1 MHSCYTVGEQFI
13 HMTNRVEKSGA
24 VAARVSAW
32 LVDVG
37 LIIFVCVYLED
48 LLAGVMKANDFN
60 ASLVTV
66 SLAAIGFLF
75 KDVVNGQSIG
85 KRIVGIRV
93 VRMGTKG
100 PIGAFE
106 SVKRNGVLL
115 SFVILAIVLAESAY
129 YVFENVVVASVAALI
144 ATGVVVGACGGYRLN
159 YGRTLWDRIAET
171 MVVPSITVVY
181 QPLVTKTTRGN
192 ETMQNPVDKYY
203 KVAALEVA
211 LNRVKPESWAR
222 ALSSANGD
230 QGRYSAEYIK
240 HRVAQLRKG

>member
-1 MHSCYTVGEQFI
+1 MRRKAE
-13 HMTNRVEKSGA
+13 NSGA

-37 LIIFVCVYLED
+37 VIMFVCVYLEE
-48 LLAGVMKANDFN
+48 LLTGVMMANSFKAYT
-60 ASLVTV
+60 VTG

-93 VRMGTKG
+93 VRIDSKN

-106 SVKRNGVLL
+106 SVKRNGVFL
-115 SFVILAIVLAESAY
+115 SLVILAVVLATSAY
-129 YVFENVVVASVAALI
+129 YVFEDVVVASVAALI
-144 ATGVVVGACGGYRLN
+144 ATGVVVGACGGYRFSH
-159 YGRTLWDRIAET
+159 GRTLWDRIAET
-171 MVVPSITVVY
+171 IVVPSRTVVY
-181 QPLVTKTTRGN
+181 QPLVANTTQRN
-192 ETMQNPVDKYY
+192 ETKQNPLDKYY

-211 LNRVKPESWAR
+211 LNRVKPEVWTR

>member
-1 MHSCYTVGEQFI
+1 M
-13 HMTNRVEKSGA
+13 RRKAEKSGE

-32 LVDVG
+32 LMDVG
-37 LIIFVCVYLED
+37 FIMFVCVYLED
-48 LLAGVMKANDFN
+48 FLVNVVNINSFKAYT
-60 ASLVTV
+60 VTG

-93 VRMGTKG
+93 VRMDSKS

-106 SVKRNGVLL
+106 SVKRNGVFL
-115 SFVILAIVLAESAY
+115 SLVVFAIVLATSAY
-129 YVFENVVVASVAALI
+129 YVFEDVVVASVAALI
-144 ATGVVVGACGGYRLN
+144 AIGGIGACGGYRFSH
-159 YGRTLWDRIAET
+159 GRTLWDRIAET
-171 MVVPSITVVY
+171 IVVPSRTVVY
-181 QPLVTKTTRGN
+181 QPLAAKTRQRDETK
-192 ETMQNPVDKYY
+192 QDPLDKYY

-211 LNRVKPESWAR
+211 LNRVRPEVWAR

-230 QGRYSAEYIK
+230 QVRYSAEYIK

>member
-1 MHSCYTVGEQFI
+1 MMHMRGKA
-13 HMTNRVEKSGA
+13 EKSGA
-24 VAARVSAW
+24 VAARVFAW

-48 LLAGVMKANDFN
+48 LLVGVMKANDFS
-60 ASLVTV
+60 AYMVTG
-66 SLAAIGFLF
+66 SLAATGFLF

-93 VRMGTKG
+93 VRMDTKG

-106 SVKRNGVLL
+106 SVKRNGVFL
-115 SFVILAIVLAESAY
+115 SLVILAIVLAESGY
-129 YVFENVVVASVAALI
+129 YVFEDVVVASVAALI
-144 ATGVVVGACGGYRLN
+144 AIGVVVGVCGGYRFSH
-159 YGRTLWDRIAET
+159 GRTLWDRIAGT
-171 MVVPSITVVY
+171 IVVPSRTVVY
-181 QPLVTKTTRGN
+181 QPFVAETTQRN

-211 LNRVKPESWAR
+211 LNRVKPGVWAR

-230 QGRYSAEYIK
+230 QSRYSAEYIK
-240 HRVAQLRKG
+240 HRVAQLRRG